1 MGSEGKCGRVVG
13 GTNAQV
19 SGLGLGL
26 GLEILWLVLNANME
40 TDLNLVIKGK
50 LIAIHEQRSGV
61 NAAVR

>member
-26 GLEILWLVLNANME
+26 EILWLVLNATME

-61 NAAVR
+61 NAVVC